1 MVTDPEPVPTQP
13 NKPRVRVV
21 DLTSRLGAAALGSL
35 HPDAAS
41 GSAWLDLPIV
51 GLPGDLLVD
60 WHRPEPALDLATSRP
75 TPLGL
80 YVLVGPGAT
89 PRLPDILARLADT
102 GAAETVFLLAPNAL
116 MERLYLRENAGRLL
130 PSAQPLVLQLPT
142 SDPQALWMILLEQ
155 IDSLLRRTNSF
166 FRNHRG
172 LDEGNPM
179 SSNLKQSMEQA
190 MTIDGAI
197 AVCVVDHRSGMCLA
211 QAGGGLNL
219 DLAAA
224 GNSEVVR
231 AKLRTIEA
239 LGMRSSIEDIL
250 ITLQQ
255 QYHLIRLM
263 PTNPGLFLYL
273 ALDRQRGNLALARY
287 KLTEIERNL
296 KV

>member
-60 WHRPEPALDLATSRP
+60 WHHPESALDLATSRP

-142 SDPQALWMILLEQ
+142 SPHVSSA
-155 IDSLLRRTNSF
+155 TA
-166 FRNHRG
+166 
-172 LDEGNPM
+172 LDEF
-179 SSNLKQSMEQA
+179 SR
-190 MTIDGAI
+190 
-197 AVCVVDHRSGMCLA
+197 V
-211 QAGGGLNL
+211 GGGLATL
-219 DLAAA
+219 T
-224 GNSEVVR
+224 R
-231 AKLRTIEA
+231 LR
-239 LGMRSSIEDIL
+239 
-250 ITLQQ
+250 
-255 QYHLIRLM
+255 
-263 PTNPGLFLYL
+263 
-273 ALDRQRGNLALARY
+273 RQRFMAGAAVISTARA
-287 KLTEIERNL
+287 
-296 KV
+296 